1 MFKKILKILPVIIF
15 SLIISVTLVSPVL
28 AQGETQTEQG
38 NTNNTVTRPP
48 IIPTQNQPIQLPH
61 QTGDTN
67 QDDFLINNFLP
78 SIAATII
85 SITGGLAL
93 VFAVFNGIMMI
104 ASGGD
109 PEKFGKA
116 KQGLIWA
123 LAGIIIAGLSF
134 AIVAI
139 ISSIR
144 I

>member
-1 MFKKILKILPVIIF
+1 MFKKFSQILLILTFGLFFSFSFAFPVF
-15 SLIISVTLVSPVL
+15 
-28 AQGETQTEQG
+28 AQSEEQ
-38 NTNNTVTRPP
+38 NQDTVTRPP
-48 IIPTQNQPIQLPH
+48 IIPGQNQEILIPH
-61 QTGDTN
+61 QTGDAN
-67 QDDFLINNFLP
+67 QDNYLINRFLP
-78 SIAATII
+78 SVASTII
-85 SITGGLAL
+85 TITGGLAL

-109 PEKFGKA
+109 PEKFSKA

-123 LAGIIIAGLSF
+123 LIGIIIAGLSF